1 MSCGALYVKKK
12 LHEGA
17 VAIGDGDILPIL
29 DHRQQAMR
37 TVTLQ
42 VEGIS
47 GDTIVPKVS
56 IDGVTYYATQVLPVG
71 SATPATSITA
81 DGIYRAN
88 VIGCVFF
95 KAEITVWAAGD
106 IDVVAVLTAE

>member
-71 SATPATSITA
+71 VSDA
-81 DGIYRAN
+81 GN
-88 VIGCVFF
+88 VHHGRWNLPGQRDRLCVFQGRDYGMGG
-95 KAEITVWAAGD
+95 W
-106 IDVVAVLTAE
+106 